1 MGRQLSVPRYLI
13 SHLVHPWHNL
23 LVPTPGSVEL
33 AHRGGSPRR
42 TLAEPLWRA
51 LGQLAARPC
60 DEAALVAGLVARRVA
75 TAEAAMREV
84 RELIETRYLVEPLR
98 DFWSDHVGALGGAG
112 EAPAPAP
119 APTPELARDRLRWS
133 RDIIDPHGLWMYP
146 RWLGR
151 PVLQTPEDLVLLQM
165 LMAELRPR
173 FVIETGRFRGGG
185 ALFLA
190 SMCELLGVGQV
201 LSLELRGDPEV
212 RAALEAH
219 PLGRRITLLDGD
231 SAAPAQVARVAEL
244 VGGPGPHLVILDS
257 DHARAHVRAE
267 LEAYAPLCTGDGKL
281 VVCDTSMSLC
291 ARFADD
297 NPHQAVRDFLG
308 AQPEWRISPWAG
320 AGFVTCAEDG
330 ILERLP
336 PAAPEGG

>member
-1 MGRQLSVPRYLI
+1 MGRQLSPPRYLL

-23 LVPTPGSVEL
+23 LVPTPGRVEL

-42 TLAEPLWRA
+42 TLAAPLWQA
-51 LGQLAARPC
+51 LGELAARPC
-60 DEAALVAGLVARRVA
+60 DEAALVAGLLARGVA
-75 TAEAAMREV
+75 TAEVAAREV
-84 RELIETRYLVEPLR
+84 RELIELRYLVEPLH
-98 DFWSDHVGALGGAG
+98 DFWSDHVGDLAGA
-112 EAPAPAP
+112 AAA
-119 APTPELARDRLRWS
+119 AAPELARDRLRWS
-133 RDIIDPHGLWMYP
+133 RDVIDPHGLWMYP
-146 RWLGR
+146 RWLGL

-201 LSLELRGDPEV
+201 ISLELRGDPAV

-219 PLGRRITLLDGD
+219 ALGRRITLLDGD
-231 SAAPAQVARVAEL
+231 SAAPELVARVAEL
-244 VGGPGPHLVILDS
+244 VGGSGPHLVILDS

-267 LEAYAPLCTGDGKL
+267 LAAYAPLCSGTGKL

-297 NPHQAVRDFLG
+297 NPHQAVRDFLS
-308 AQPEWRISPWAG
+308 AQPEWRISPWAA

-336 PAAPEGG
+336 PAAEEGR

>member
-1 MGRQLSVPRYLI
+1 MGRQLSAPRYLI
-13 SHLVHPWHNL
+13 SHLVHRWHNL
-23 LVPTPGSVEL
+23 LVPTPGRVEL
-33 AHRGGSPRR
+33 AHRGGSARR

-51 LGQLAARPC
+51 LGELAARPC
-60 DEAALVAGLVARRVA
+60 DEAALVAGLEARGVASAEVA
-75 TAEAAMREV
+75 AREV
-84 RELIETRYLVEPLR
+84 RALIEARYLVEPLR
-98 DFWSDHVGALGGAG
+98 DFWTDHVGVGALAGAAA
-112 EAPAPAP
+112 EAP
-119 APTPELARDRLRWS
+119 PELARDRLRWS
-133 RDIIDPHGLWMYP
+133 RDVIDPHGLWMYP

-201 LSLELRGDPEV
+201 ISLELRGDPEV
-212 RAALEAH
+212 RAALQAH
-219 PLGRRITLLDGD
+219 ALGRRITLLDGD
-231 SAAPAQVARVAEL
+231 SAAPELVARVAEL
-244 VGGPGPHLVILDS
+244 VGGPGPHLVILDA

-267 LEAYAPLCTGDGKL
+267 LEAYAPLCTGAGKL

-297 NPHQAVRDFLG
+297 NPHQAVRDFLS
-308 AQPEWRISPWAG
+308 AQPEWRISPWAA

-336 PAAPEGG
+336 PPLQEGPRPCP

>member
-1 MGRQLSVPRYLI
+1 MGRQLSAPRYLV
-13 SHLVHPWHNL
+13 SHLVYPWHNL
-23 LVPTPGSVEL
+23 LVPTPGRVEL
-33 AHRGGSPRR
+33 AHRGGSARR

-51 LGQLAARPC
+51 LGELAARPC
-60 DEAALVAGLVARRVA
+60 DEAALVAGLLARGVA
-75 TAEAAMREV
+75 TAEVAAREV
-84 RELIETRYLVEPLR
+84 REMIEARYLVEPLR
-98 DFWSDHVGALGGAG
+98 DFWSDHVGTLGGAG
-112 EAPAPAP
+112 DGA
-119 APTPELARDRLRWS
+119 TPELARDRLRWS
-133 RDIIDPHGLWMYP
+133 RDVIDPHGLWMYP
-146 RWLGR
+146 RWLGL

-201 LSLELRGDPEV
+201 ISLELRGDPAV
-212 RAALEAH
+212 RMALEAH
-219 PLGRRITLLDGD
+219 ALGRRITLLDGD
-231 SAAPAQVARVAEL
+231 SAAPDLVARVADL

-257 DHARAHVRAE
+257 DHARAHVGAE
-267 LEAYAPLCTGDGKL
+267 LEAYAPLCTGSGKL
-281 VVCDTSMSLC
+281 MVCDTSMSLC

-308 AQPEWRISPWAG
+308 AQPEWRISPWAA

-336 PAAPEGG
+336 PAAPEGR